1 MQSDECKEILLRNK
15 LKIHVETGNIYYDNK
30 DTNESIYSFFSAQ
43 QDPDKASID
52 FEFIFADSYEDYFQW
67 LIVGFDSYE
76 KTKLDVLTNKN
87 SKLLF
92 YCFNDFLQQRFRE
105 PKPVRHSTIA
115 DDYIVL
121 DRIQNQ
127 NWQYLIK
134 SILDAFKSN
143 NSGKV
148 IEIKKLKTVKNNVEN
163 IVVCKKA
170 YQSFYDLIA
179 QNLINTINELPADEI
194 EEINIQKKIYKELIT
209 RVIKMRLIYW
219 IHFVIFFTIIVGF
232 LVLKN

>member
-1 MQSDECKEILLRNK
+1 MFKNYVRAPRLSPNSLEFVDCLQSDECKEILLWNK

-52 FEFIFADSYEDYFQW
+52 FEFIFADTYEDYFQW

-105 PKPVRHSTIA
+105 PKPVRHSTIT
-115 DDYIVL
+115 DNYIVL
-121 DRIQNQ
+121 DRTQNQ
-127 NWQYLIK
+127 NWQYLIE
-134 SILDAFKSN
+134 SILDGCKSN
-143 NSGKV
+143 NRGEA
-148 IEIKKLKTVKNNVEN
+148 I
-163 IVVCKKA
+163 
-170 YQSFYDLIA
+170 
-179 QNLINTINELPADEI
+179 
-194 EEINIQKKIYKELIT
+194 
-209 RVIKMRLIYW
+209 
-219 IHFVIFFTIIVGF
+219 
-232 LVLKN
+232 